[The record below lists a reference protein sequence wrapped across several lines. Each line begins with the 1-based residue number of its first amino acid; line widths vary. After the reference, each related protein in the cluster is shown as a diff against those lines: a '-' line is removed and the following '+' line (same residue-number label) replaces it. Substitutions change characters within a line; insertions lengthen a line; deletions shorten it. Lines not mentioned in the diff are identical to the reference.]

1 MKIKRGALTFLSAAC
16 LFNISACG
24 TKKADKEPTVSV
36 FYTSCPAEN
45 PEGRSGNLSTGKSG
59 GLSSETPVKKEYEVE
74 SAGKEEVLNADDG
87 TELITVSLYYPKIV
101 NTNNSGAEKRIAEA
115 LEEIKK
121 TDDNKMRE
129 YFETAKS
136 DYSYYFS
143 EKGKEKNNGEE
154 WLPYSYS
161 KSFET
166 AYSGEKAVSFLMTE
180 SVFTG
185 GAHPSDIVSGV
196 TFDTE
201 SGERLSLQEM
211 AENPVDFV
219 EFLKDGI
226 LKQAAEGVFDD
237 YKTVVENTKN
247 SFIWYINGEDLII
260 VFNEGD
266 IAPYTEGKQEFH
278 FSLKECS
285 KFFNDYTKSEF
296 GL

>member
-1 MKIKRGALTFLSAAC
+1 
-16 LFNISACG
+16 
-24 TKKADKEPTVSV
+24 
-36 FYTSCPAEN
+36 
-45 PEGRSGNLSTGKSG
+45 
-59 GLSSETPVKKEYEVE
+59 
-74 SAGKEEVLNADDG
+74 
-87 TELITVSLYYPKIV
+87 
-101 NTNNSGAEKRIAEA
+101 
-115 LEEIKK
+115 
-121 TDDNKMRE
+121 
-129 YFETAKS
+129 
-136 DYSYYFS
+136 
-143 EKGKEKNNGEE
+143 
-154 WLPYSYS
+154 
-161 KSFET
+161 
-166 AYSGEKAVSFLMTE
+166 MTE

-196 TFDTE
+196 TFDME